1 MKKCIE
7 RFILAMLAL
16 ICVYLVGITIKQ
28 EFYLNE
34 VNQQTQIAQQRLEEA
49 QKLNDKLQE
58 EKANLEKPEY
68 IEKVARDEL
77 GMTKPGEVPY
87 ISSDKK

>member
-16 ICVYLVGITIKQ
+16 ICVYLVGIIIKQ